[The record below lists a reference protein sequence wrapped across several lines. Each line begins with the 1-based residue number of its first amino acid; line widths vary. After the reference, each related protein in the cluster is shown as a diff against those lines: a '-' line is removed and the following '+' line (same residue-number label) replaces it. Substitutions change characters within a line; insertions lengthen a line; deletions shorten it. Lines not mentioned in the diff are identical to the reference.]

1 MMVDKRFALL
11 TDDGQRLY
19 PYKKSQRSTNR
30 YGFALTAPGEA
41 DRHGGGYYTDSIEE
55 VVKRLVF
62 DGWSVRAKTVD
73 AAGNQ
78 SHGTYKL

>member
-41 DRHGGGYYTDSIEE
+41 DRHGGGY
-55 VVKRLVF
+55 F
-62 DGWSVRAKTVD
+62 
-73 AAGNQ
+73 
-78 SHGTYKL
+78 H